1 MSRVWPSTVSL
12 TRNLALAH
20 TFQGSFKKFPLPVL
34 SLILWRLL
42 YLLCRG
48 HLHHLLAVLSYFPC
62 LAATMLPC
70 SLCLVFLRCCCW
82 WAVVFCVLGCVV
94 RTHCGVLW
102 YDIWYLVPG
111 TTTSAT
117 TPPPLLQPPFS
128 RRHATR
134 SVRLPLRSEEPPGTG
149 PLSYFMR
156 RSVLQGVLVQWR
168 KYRVAI
174 KKSRSA
180 NQKLRLSCLVLL
192 VLYRKR
198 SFLMIVIVLYL

>member
-1 MSRVWPSTVSL
+1 
-12 TRNLALAH
+12 
-20 TFQGSFKKFPLPVL
+20 
-34 SLILWRLL
+34 
-42 YLLCRG
+42 
-48 HLHHLLAVLSYFPC
+48 
-62 LAATMLPC
+62 
-70 SLCLVFLRCCCW
+70 
-82 WAVVFCVLGCVV
+82 
-94 RTHCGVLW
+94 
-102 YDIWYLVPG
+102 
-111 TTTSAT
+111 
-117 TPPPLLQPPFS
+117 
-128 RRHATR
+128 
-134 SVRLPLRSEEPPGTG
+134 VRLPLRSEEPPGTG